1 MTALFKFEFNRNS
14 LFNSQSSRTFIEFAS
29 IFVMLVGLTSV
40 SVASGRSNDPEAR
53 EHMNY
58 ALGKDLFREIIV
70 CSSCPYAKLELD
82 SKSVGASWQNLK
94 EDLDAKGMIGKN
106 LSIGQRYAILF
117 FVKKRFKIPD
127 H

>member
-1 MTALFKFEFNRNS
+1 
-14 LFNSQSSRTFIEFAS
+14 
-29 IFVMLVGLTSV
+29 
-40 SVASGRSNDPEAR
+40 
-53 EHMNY
+53 MNY